1 MLLTT
6 VSMAFDHITIE
17 REMIKA
23 LNIKILNALLTKDTS
38 YEEVTTPLRK

>member
-17 REMIKA
+17 REMIKT
-23 LNIKILNALLTKDTS
+23 LNIKILNALLNNDTS
-38 YEEVTTPLRK
+38 Y